1 MAHIDAG
8 KTTLT
13 ERMLFYTGVVSRM
26 GEVHE
31 GSAVTDWMT
40 QEQERGIS
48 ITAAA
53 ITCFWDDHQINIID
67 TPGHV
72 DFTIEVERSLRV
84 LDGAV
89 AVFASNE
96 GVESQSEMV
105 WAQADRYGVPRV
117 AFINKMDC
125 VGADFE
131 GAIAS
136 IEQRLGA
143 RAVAFQ
149 VPIGVEDEY
158 RGVVDLISQEA
169 VVYDDSSKGMRVERQ
184 GIPPEFQD
192 VAELAREMLLE
203 AVLPED
209 DALLERYLDGQELG
223 VDAIWAAARKA
234 VLSGSLVPV
243 FCGAALKNKGVQPLL
258 DAIVRLLPSPADR
271 SHVVGQSADQQPV
284 ERKADD
290 DQPLAALA
298 FKMLTKSTG
307 EPIVFVRVY
316 SGVLRHGSTF
326 LNPRSQRTERVGG
339 LVRILADS
347 QEEAS
352 AIVAGDIGGVIGL
365 KGVVTGDTLCDVDH
379 PIWLERIEIPE
390 PVMAVAVNADTEEDG
405 ERLAVA
411 LRRLSLED
419 PTFRVSTDY
428 ETGQV
433 LLSGMG
439 ELHLDIIRDR
449 LQNDFGLAVRLG
461 RRRVA
466 YRETISTT
474 AQAEEL
480 FKKQIGGRGLFAQV
494 GLKIEPAERG
504 AGLVFEDL
512 LTQEQVPREF
522 RSAIKAGVRDAMDR
536 GILADFPVVDV
547 RVSVYTGAF
556 HEVDSSEAAFR
567 VAASLAF
574 QTAAKAAEPTLLEP
588 LMRVEIQTP
597 EVHTGG
603 VVSDIASRRG
613 KVISLEAGARS
624 QMIRAEVP
632 LAELF
637 GYATDLRSQ
646 TQGRATFNLNFH
658 HYSTVPNSVLRS
670 VLGRS

>member
-149 VPIGVEDEY
+149 VPLGVEDEY
-158 RGVVDLISQEA
+158 RGVVDLIAQEA
-169 VVYDDSSKGMRVERQ
+169 LVYDDSSKGVRVERQ
-184 GIPPEFQD
+184 PIPPEFQD

-209 DALLERYLDGQELG
+209 DALLERYLDGQDLE

-234 VLSGSLVPV
+234 VLSGALVPV

-284 ERKADD
+284 ERKAAD

-326 LNPRSQRTERVGG
+326 LNPRSQRTERVGS
-339 LVRILADS
+339 LVRIFADS

-352 AIVAGDIGGVIGL
+352 AIVAGDIGGVTGL

-390 PVMAVAVNADTEEDG
+390 PVMAVAVNVDTEEDG
-405 ERLAVA
+405 ERLSVA

-474 AQAEEL
+474 AQADEL

-494 GLKIEPAERG
+494 GLKVEPAERG

-522 RSAIKAGVRDAMDR
+522 RAAIKAGVRDAMDR

-574 QTAAKAAEPTLLEP
+574 QAAAKAAEPTLLEP
-588 LMRVEIQTP
+588 LMRLEIQTP

>member
-158 RGVVDLISQEA
+158 RGVVDLIAQEA

-184 GIPPEFQD
+184 PIPPEFED

-209 DALLERYLDGQELG
+209 DALLERYLDGQDLEA
-223 VDAIWAAARKA
+223 DAIWAAARKA
-234 VLSGSLVPV
+234 VLSGALVPV

-326 LNPRSQRTERVGG
+326 LNPRSQRTERVGS
-339 LVRILADS
+339 LVRIFADS

-352 AIVAGDIGGVIGL
+352 AIVAGDIGGVTGL

-494 GLKIEPAERG
+494 GLKVEPAERG

-522 RSAIKAGVRDAMDR
+522 RAAIKAGVRDAMDR

-588 LMRVEIQTP
+588 LMRLEIQTP